1 MKLTKVS
8 KSFVD
13 MIILIKII
21 SEKTFQNDKNGNDLS

>member
-21 SEKTFQNDKNGNDLS
+21 NENTFQNDKNENDLS